1 MMKQPSRQLC
11 LVPKCEMVRSGAD
24 TICEATELQCLSS
37 SQIPAVCLETELQQ
51 PRQTRR
57 RHSFPAGSTQAKL
70 EASDTVDF
78 FESMDD
84 NTESIVQLELEM

>member
-1 MMKQPSRQLC
+1 M
-11 LVPKCEMVRSGAD
+11 
-24 TICEATELQCLSS
+24 
-37 SQIPAVCLETELQQ
+37 
-51 PRQTRR
+51 
-57 RHSFPAGSTQAKL
+57 